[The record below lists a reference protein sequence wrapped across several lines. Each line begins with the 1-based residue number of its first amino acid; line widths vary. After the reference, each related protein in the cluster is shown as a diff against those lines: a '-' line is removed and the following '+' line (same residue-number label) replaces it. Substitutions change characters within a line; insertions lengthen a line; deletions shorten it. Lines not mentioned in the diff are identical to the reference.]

1 MRVAIDRVG
10 RIVIPKPM
18 RDALG
23 IDGPTE
29 LELTERDGALELT
42 LLVEDRAEEVEG
54 LRDRFQLDGLLEKLL
69 GAQQLPFAGMRLPAS
84 AGCTRVKCGNERK

>member
-1 MRVAIDRVG
+1 MG

-42 LLVEDRAEEVEG
+42 VPYIKAHLEE
-54 LRDRFQLDGLLEKLL
+54 RDGFTVIVPDQPVPPLTTEMVREEI
-69 GAQQLPFAGMRLPAS
+69 
-84 AGCTRVKCGNERK
+84 ERSRR

>member
-1 MRVAIDRVG
+1 MRVAIDGVG

-42 LLVEDRAEEVEG
+42 VPYMKAHLEVRDGFTVIVPDEPVPMLTTEMVREEI
-54 LRDRFQLDGLLEKLL
+54 
-69 GAQQLPFAGMRLPAS
+69 
-84 AGCTRVKCGNERK
+84 ERSRR

>member
-1 MRVAIDRVG
+1 MRVAIDAVG

-42 LLVEDRAEEVEG
+42 VPYIKAHLEDRDGFTVIVPDEPVPTLTTEMVREEI
-54 LRDRFQLDGLLEKLL
+54 
-69 GAQQLPFAGMRLPAS
+69 
-84 AGCTRVKCGNERK
+84 ERSRR

>member
-1 MRVAIDRVG
+1 MRVAIDGVG

-29 LELTERDGALELT
+29 LELTEVDGRLELEVPYAKVHLEVRDGFTVIVPDEPVPPMTTEMVREAI
-42 LLVEDRAEEVEG
+42 
-54 LRDRFQLDGLLEKLL
+54 
-69 GAQQLPFAGMRLPAS
+69 
-84 AGCTRVKCGNERK
+84 ERSRR

>member
-1 MRVAIDRVG
+1 MRVAIDGVG

-29 LELTERDGALELT
+29 LELTERDGALELIVPYIKAHLEERDGFTVIVPDEPGPT
-42 LLVEDRAEEVEG
+42 LTTEMV
-54 LRDRFQLDGLLEKLL
+54 
-69 GAQQLPFAGMRLPAS
+69 
-84 AGCTRVKCGNERK
+84 NEAIERSRR

>member
-1 MRVAIDRVG
+1 MRVAIDGVG
-10 RIVIPKPM
+10 RIVIPKAM

-42 LLVEDRAEEVEG
+42 VPYIKAHLEDRDGHTVIVPDEPVPPLTTEMVREV
-54 LRDRFQLDGLLEKLL
+54 LE
-69 GAQQLPFAGMRLPAS
+69 
-84 AGCTRVKCGNERK
+84 RVRK

>member
-1 MRVAIDRVG
+1 MRVAIDGVG

-23 IDGPTE
+23 VDGPTE

-42 LLVEDRAEEVEG
+42 VPYIKAHLEDRDGFTVIVPDQPVPTLTTEMVREEI
-54 LRDRFQLDGLLEKLL
+54 
-69 GAQQLPFAGMRLPAS
+69 
-84 AGCTRVKCGNERK
+84 ERSRR

>member
-1 MRVAIDRVG
+1 MRVAIDAVG

-18 RDALG
+18 RDVLG

-42 LLVEDRAEEVEG
+42 VPYMKAHLEE
-54 LRDRFQLDGLLEKLL
+54 RDGHTVIVPDEPVPPLTTEMVREVLE
-69 GAQQLPFAGMRLPAS
+69 
-84 AGCTRVKCGNERK
+84 RVRK

>member
-1 MRVAIDRVG
+1 MRVAIDGVG

-42 LLVEDRAEEVEG
+42 VPYIKAHLEE
-54 LRDRFQLDGLLEKLL
+54 RDGFTVIVPDEPVPPL
-69 GAQQLPFAGMRLPAS
+69 
-84 AGCTRVKCGNERK
+84 TNEMVREAIERSRR

>member
-1 MRVAIDRVG
+1 MRVAIDGVG

-18 RDALG
+18 RDVLG

-42 LLVEDRAEEVEG
+42 VPYMKAHLEV
-54 LRDRFQLDGLLEKLL
+54 RDGLSVIVPDEPVPPVTAEMVREVLE
-69 GAQQLPFAGMRLPAS
+69 
-84 AGCTRVKCGNERK
+84 RVRR

>member
-1 MRVAIDRVG
+1 MRVTIDGVG

-18 RDALG
+18 RDVLG

-42 LLVEDRAEEVEG
+42 VPYIKAHLEE
-54 LRDRFQLDGLLEKLL
+54 RDGFTVIVPDEPVPTLTTEMVREEI
-69 GAQQLPFAGMRLPAS
+69 
-84 AGCTRVKCGNERK
+84 ERSRR

>member
-1 MRVAIDRVG
+1 MRVAIDGVG

-18 RDALG
+18 RDVLG

-42 LLVEDRAEEVEG
+42 VPYIKAHLEDRDGFTVIVPDQPVPTLTTEMVREEI
-54 LRDRFQLDGLLEKLL
+54 
-69 GAQQLPFAGMRLPAS
+69 
-84 AGCTRVKCGNERK
+84 ERSRR

>member
-1 MRVAIDRVG
+1 MRVAIDGVG

-18 RDALG
+18 RDILG

-42 LLVEDRAEEVEG
+42 VPYIKAHLEE
-54 LRDRFQLDGLLEKLL
+54 RDGFTVIVPDEPVPTLTTEMVREEI
-69 GAQQLPFAGMRLPAS
+69 
-84 AGCTRVKCGNERK
+84 ERSRR

>member
-1 MRVAIDRVG
+1 MRVAIDGVG

-29 LELTERDGALELT
+29 LELTEVDGKLELT
-42 LLVEDRAEEVEG
+42 VPYVKVHLEDRNGHTVIVPDEPVPPLTTELVREV
-54 LRDRFQLDGLLEKLL
+54 LE
-69 GAQQLPFAGMRLPAS
+69 
-84 AGCTRVKCGNERK
+84 RVRK